1 MFLERILRGQD
12 PLFLEKARYGMS
24 LLERIKEE
32 ERKIHGELTALS
44 QAIYE
49 HPELGHEEYEACRLH
64 TEILK
69 KHGFEVEVGSEGMKT
84 AFHAVYKSSKPGP
97 AFGFMSE
104 YDALPEIGHGC
115 GHNMIGTVGTG
126 AGIVLSK
133 VIEEVGGSVE
143 VFGTPAEETWGGKVV
158 FADNGRVDHLCAAMM
173 AHPNANYHRSG
184 EALAIEALRFEFYG
198 KPAHASSFPDKGIN
212 ALEGA
217 IQTFVN
223 INGLRQ
229 HIKSDARIHGVITNG
244 GTVANVVPEYACA
257 DFYVRASTKSYLDE
271 LVEKVKNCARAG
283 ALSSG
288 CEIKISNYEASY
300 CHLITNKTMDDLFT
314 QNLLD
319 AGVPKVYPPRTSKG
333 SNDMSNISFRC
344 PAIHPYFGIDET
356 GEVVGH
362 TREFA
367 KQTMTDY
374 AKEQIHYVV
383 SAMAMTGAQILMDE
397 ELRKKIREEFDHAE
411 R

>member
-1 MFLERILRGQD
+1 MNL
-12 PLFLEKARYGMS
+12 LEK
-24 LLERIKEE
+24 IKEE
-32 ERKIHGELTALS
+32 ERKIHGELVELS
-44 QAIYE
+44 QKIYE
-49 HPELGHEEYEACRLH
+49 HPELGHEEFEACRLH
-64 TEILK
+64 TELLK
-69 KHGFEVEVGSEGMKT
+69 KHGFDVEVGIEGMKT
-84 AFHAVYKSSKPGP
+84 AFIAKYQSSKPGP
-97 AFGFMSE
+97 AFGFMAE

-115 GHNMIGTVGTG
+115 GHNMIGTVGSG

-133 VIEEVGGSVE
+133 IINEIGGTVE
-143 VFGTPAEETWGGKVV
+143 VYGCPAEETWGAKVV
-158 FADNGRVDHLCAAMM
+158 FADKGYVDHLCAAMM
-173 AHPNANYHRSG
+173 AHPNAKYHKSG
-184 EALAIEALRFEFYG
+184 QALAMDALRFEFFG
-198 KPAHASSFPDKGIN
+198 KPAHASSFPDEGIN

-271 LVEKVKNCARAG
+271 LVEKVKNCAKAG
-283 ALSSG
+283 ALSTG

-300 CHLITNKTMDDLFT
+300 THLITNQTMSDIFT

-319 AGVPKVYPPRTSKG
+319 AGVPEVNPPRTSKG
-333 SNDMSNISFRC
+333 SNDMANISLRC
-344 PAIHPYFGIDET
+344 PAIHPYFGISDH
-356 GEVVGH
+356 GAQASH

-367 KQTMTDY
+367 ELTCTDY

-397 ELRKKIREEFDHAE
+397 ELRKKIREEFDQAE